1 MNFHVR
7 WTKVAADSLSDAWI
21 KADQQVRR
29 AITLASS
36 RIDHDLQID
45 PQNKGES
52 RPDGRRIYID
62 RPLGVLFKVDMRLQT
77 VTVTQAWLI
86 RQREA

>member
-7 WTKVAADSLSDAWI
+7 WTNVAADSLSDAWI

-29 AITLASS
+29 AITQASS
-36 RIDHDLQID
+36 RLDQDLQTD
-45 PQNKGES
+45 PQSKGES

-62 RPLGVLFKVDMRLQT
+62 IPLGVLFRVNTRLQT
-77 VTVTQAWLI
+77 VTVTQAWLV
-86 RQREA
+86 RKH